1 MRRMIISK
9 IMGLINRAKSPQPTT
24 AEALT
29 QQELQFILKALA
41 NAKFDGRDVLLLSG
55 IVQKLSDSIES
66 E

>member
-1 MRRMIISK
+1 MSLLNKIKSSQSK
-9 IMGLINRAKSPQPTT
+9 PK

-41 NAKFDGRDVLLLSG
+41 SSKFDGRDVLLLSG
-55 IVQKLSDSIES
+55 IVQKLSDAIES

>member
-1 MRRMIISK
+1 MSLLNK
-9 IMGLINRAKSPQPTT
+9 IKSSQPKA

-41 NAKFDGRDVLLLSG
+41 SSKFDGRDVLLLSG
-55 IVQKLSDSIES
+55 IVQKLSDAIES